1 MDRRTLLSLLAGA
14 SVGLAGCSNQS
25 PDTPTGTPTDTSTP
39 LATDAPTEA
48 PTDTPTAEPTETPT
62 EAPTDTPTEEPTAEP
77 TETPTE
83 AERARLAIEDARTA
97 LGEAVDAYEAAA
109 RKQERADA
117 TIVTVDVNR
126 DFSTDRLE
134 EPLTRA
140 TDALDRAELLA
151 DREQLATVRSLRRAA
166 DWLGTV
172 GRAQAAARDAYEAY
186 VRLRDAVYE
195 GEESTA
201 ATAASDLDPLL
212 APVDRRLIAARG
224 AAEPSDV
231 AEVPGLSERLFR
243 QKLAQFDAAV
253 RTFDLLADEGESI
266 ASSIA
271 TLDTGVTAYEERQ
284 RRQARDAFRDVKN
297 RLRATSS
304 TLSEPDLSASRVGNE
319 VAELGCACGALGEV
333 AADLEE
339 SAAAWING
347 NRRKRDRLLEEAKE
361 SLTGCSRRAFNRIP
375 VVERI
380 RNLEIE

>member
-1 MDRRTLLSLLAGA
+1 MDRRTLLSLLAGT
-14 SVGLAGCSNQS
+14 SIGLAGCSSQS
-25 PDTPTGTPTDTSTP
+25 PDTPTGTPGETSTP
-39 LATDAPTEA
+39 PATDAPTEA
-48 PTDTPTAEPTETPT
+48 PTDTPTEEPTETPT
-62 EAPTDTPTEEPTAEP
+62 EAPTDTPTEEPTPEP
-77 TETPTE
+77 TETPTGD
-83 AERARLAIEDARTA
+83 ERARLAIEDARSA
-97 LGEAVDAYEAAA
+97 LGEAVEAYEAA
-109 RKQERADA
+109 RSGQENA
-117 TIVTVDVNR
+117 TIVTIDVNTN
-126 DFSTDRLE
+126 FSTDRIE

-140 TDALDRAELLA
+140 TDALDRAERLA
-151 DREQLATVRSLRRAA
+151 DGERLTTVRRLRRAA

-172 GRAQAAARDAYEAY
+172 GQAQAAARDAYEAY

-201 ATAASDLDPLL
+201 ATAASDLDSLL

-253 RTFDLLADEGESI
+253 RTFDLLADEGEST

-271 TLDTGVTAYEERQ
+271 TVETGVTAYEERQ
-284 RRQARDAFRDVKN
+284 RRQARNAFRDVTN
-297 RLRATSS
+297 DLRATST

-319 VAELGCACGALGEV
+319 VAELGCACGALGDA

-361 SLTGCSRRAFNRIP
+361 ALTGCSRRAFNRLP

-380 RNLEIE
+380 RDLEIE

>member
-48 PTDTPTAEPTETPT
+48 PTDTPTARPTETPT

-97 LGEAVDAYEAAA
+97 LGEAVDAYEA
-109 RKQERADA
+109 
-117 TIVTVDVNR
+117 
-126 DFSTDRLE
+126 
-134 EPLTRA
+134 
-140 TDALDRAELLA
+140 
-151 DREQLATVRSLRRAA
+151 
-166 DWLGTV
+166 
-172 GRAQAAARDAYEAY
+172 Y

-201 ATAASDLDPLL
+201 TTAASDLDPLL
-212 APVDRRLIAARG
+212 APVDRSLIAARD

-253 RTFDLLADEGESI
+253 RTFDLLADEGEST

-271 TLDTGVTAYEERQ
+271 TVDTGITAYEERQ

-304 TLSEPDLSASRVGNE
+304 ALSEPDLSASRVGNE
-319 VAELGCACGALGEV
+319 VAELGCACGALGEA

-347 NRRKRDRLLEEAKE
+347 NRRKRDRLLEEAK
-361 SLTGCSRRAFNRIP
+361 RR
-375 VVERI
+375 
-380 RNLEIE
+380 